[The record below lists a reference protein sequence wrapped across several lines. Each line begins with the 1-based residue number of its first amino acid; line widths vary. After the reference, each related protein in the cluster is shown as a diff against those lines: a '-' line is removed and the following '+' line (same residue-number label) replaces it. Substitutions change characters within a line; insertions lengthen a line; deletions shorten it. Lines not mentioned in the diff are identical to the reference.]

1 MIALFKCILYAA
13 VLENKTHEAL
23 NHRKKGLSP
32 KYGERVSVYNYP
44 TLLGNVTIFGKQ
56 AFEINKRNVSA
67 WNICYA
73 PGALCLAVLVGIS
86 SGFPA
91 CPPLRRT
98 GATSC
103 CVMPLGFLCFGFL
116 VIC

>member
-1 MIALFKCILYAA
+1 MIALFKCILDAA

-23 NHRKKGLSP
+23 NYRIKGLSP
-32 KYGERVSVYNYP
+32 KNGECVSVYNYP

-73 PGALCLAVLVGIS
+73 LVLS
-86 SGFPA
+86 AWQS
-91 CPPLRRT
+91 L
-98 GATSC
+98 
-103 CVMPLGFLCFGFL
+103 LGFLRASL
-116 VIC
+116 RVLL